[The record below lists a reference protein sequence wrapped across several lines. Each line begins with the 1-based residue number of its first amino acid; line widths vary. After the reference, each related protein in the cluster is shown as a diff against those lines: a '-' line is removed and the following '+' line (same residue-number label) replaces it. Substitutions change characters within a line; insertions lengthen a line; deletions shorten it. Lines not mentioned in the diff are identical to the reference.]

1 MNKELWS
8 LIDKI
13 IETGNRLILDD
24 EGTRV
29 IDVVELRYLP
39 VNSWIS
45 LNPDYASEE
54 EIEKGI
60 NVAKEFLLCH

>member
-13 IETGNRLILDD
+13 IETGNRLILDE
-24 EGTRV
+24 EGIRV

-39 VNSWIS
+39 INSWVS
-45 LNPDYASEE
+45 LNPDYASVE

-60 NVAKEFLLCH
+60 NVSKEFLSCH

>member
-1 MNKELWS
+1 MKKKLWA
-8 LIDKI
+8 LIDTL
-13 IETGNRLILDD
+13 IENDKRLILDD

-29 IDVVELRYLP
+29 VDVVELRYFP
-39 VNSWIS
+39 ANSWIS

-60 NVAKEFLLCH
+60 KIAEKFLLCH